1 MPIYRD
7 HLAREF
13 EEKQDEIAES
23 SFENE
28 EVSSDFREAFRRLI
42 SEYNREDIEKELS
55 DMKLPGALPTREYQE
70 NQVGI
75 LPFEESEDWNSHE
88 AVNRWARDQIE
99 DVTTVAV
106 DGSQINP
113 VTEFEKPVGFVQVVG
128 ISNEHTRER
137 KYEREVMTEFLTPN
151 DILYENPN
159 TGQVQVDDKEV
170 PATRFETEMKMLE
183 QKIENVSSR
192 DNVPVV
198 FYDGSMILSFIS
210 QFDGPTQDRY
220 GEAMARVLAVSKHY
234 EVPVVGYVSGSKATE
249 LGKMIKN
256 MNLVKGN
263 RTVRDYR
270 FLKDTMK
277 NWGDRTI
284 LFKSKRDNT
293 LYKLKAPFK
302 GKEYNFS
309 NNLLFTYLNTGLG
322 SQLDRIEM
330 PEWVLEE
337 GLAERVVSVV
347 RAECG
352 IGRGY
357 PEILQS
363 VDTDAVIS
371 HQDRERFLR
380 ICQNFAEENDIDLEW
395 NNKSLSKRLRRR

>member
-1 MPIYRD
+1 MPIYRER
-7 HLAREF
+7 LAREF

-42 SEYNREDIEKELS
+42 SEYNREDIERMLS

-70 NQVGI
+70 NQTGI
-75 LPFEESEDWNSHE
+75 FTFGESEEWNSHE
-88 AVNRWARDQIE
+88 AVNRWARDQIKG
-99 DVTTVAV
+99 VTTVAV

-128 ISNEHTRER
+128 ISNEHTRDRE
-137 KYEREVMTEFLTPN
+137 YEREVMTEFLTPN
-151 DILYENPN
+151 DILFEDPN
-159 TGQVQVDDKEV
+159 TGQVQVDDQKV
-170 PATRFETEMKMLE
+170 PATRFRTEMKMLE
-183 QKIENVSSR
+183 QNIEKVSSK
-192 DNVPVV
+192 DTVPVV

-220 GEAMARVLAVSKHY
+220 GKAMARVLSASRHY
-234 EVPVVGYVSGSKATE
+234 RVPVVGYVSGSRATE
-249 LGKMIKN
+249 VGKMIR
-256 MNLVKGN
+256 NLDLLKGN
-263 RTVRDYR
+263 KTVRDYR
-270 FLKDTMK
+270 FLKDMMK

-284 LFKSKRDNT
+284 LFKSRRDNT
-293 LYKLKAPFK
+293 LCKLRTSFK
-302 GKEYNFS
+302 GQDYNFS
-309 NNLLFTYLNTGLG
+309 DHLLFAYLNTGLG

-330 PEWVLEE
+330 PEWILEE
-337 GLAERVVSVV
+337 GLAKRVISVV

-363 VDTDAVIS
+363 ADADAVIS
-371 HQDRERFLR
+371 HRDRERFLR
-380 ICQNFAEENDIDLEW
+380 ICQNFAEENNIDLEW